1 MKEELL
7 ELIKQMKEEQLRL
20 VYILVLELTR
30 EE

>member
-1 MKEELL
+1 MKEKLL
-7 ELIKQMKEEQLRL
+7 ELIQQMKEEQLRL